1 MNNQK
6 SCTNPLGDCDQK
18 SKKGENVCFIKNFI
32 KNRKTK
38 NVMTEKQ
45 ELQLSSVVNLVYMKR
60 TLKVFAPRA
69 Q

>member
-18 SKKGENVCFIKNFI
+18 SKKGEKCLFHQKLH
-32 KNRKTK
+32 KKQK
-38 NVMTEKQ
+38 DVMTEKQ